1 MAAISYDSGAILKSF
16 TERHGITYPLLSD
29 AGSATIDA
37 WGIRNREA
45 TGRTAG
51 IPHPGT
57 YVIDR
62 NGVIVSRAFETAYQE
77 RRTAASILAGEA
89 PSPSRVEGST
99 EVSGKHLQIRL
110 SQSNRE
116 AAPGHRVTL
125 ILDVTPGRNI
135 HVYAPEQ
142 QGYLPISVR
151 LDASADFKAGAS
163 RYPSPRDYLFTPLNE
178 RVKVFDR
185 PFRILQ
191 DVTLTLTPA
200 LRQRAQAKATLT
212 LTGTLEYQACDD
224 RVCFP
229 PDSVAVTWSLGLTP
243 IER

>member
-1 MAAISYDSGAILKSF
+1 M
-16 TERHGITYPLLSD
+16 SD

-57 YVIDR
+57 FVIDR
-62 NGVIVSRAFETAYQE
+62 NGVIVSRSFETAYQE
-77 RRTAASILAGEA
+77 RRTAASILSGDAS
-89 PSPSRVEGST
+89 SPARAEGSAA
-99 EVSGKHLQIRL
+99 VSGKHLEVRL
-110 SQSNRE
+110 SQSDRV
-116 AAPGHRVTL
+116 AAPGQRVTL

-142 QGYLPISVR
+142 QGYIPITLR
-151 LDASADFKAGAS
+151 LDASADLKAGPS
-163 RYPSPRDYLFTPLNE
+163 RYPSPRDYVFAPLNE

-185 PFRILQ
+185 PFRVFQ

-200 LRQRAQAKATLT
+200 LRQRAQAKAMLT
-212 LTGTLEYQACDD
+212 VTGTLEYQACDD

-229 PDSVAVTWSLGLTP
+229 PDSVALTWSLGLTP